1 MQKVSL
7 LNRGAYEG
15 IDVERVCIIDKLVG
29 RLMSKASTKIII
41 SKIFLLIQL
50 VV

>member
-1 MQKVSL
+1 MVSL
-7 LNRGAYEG
+7 IDRGAYEG

-29 RLMSKASTKIII
+29 RMMSKASTIII
-41 SKIFLLIQL
+41 LTTFLLIQL